1 MPSGVFFFRFSI
13 ILMFIGYT
21 IHSDPCLNCPLA
33 FSTDSIIHCLLPIMS
48 LQEDSMSSRQRLF
61 HVLPLCSLS
70 PFVC

>member
-33 FSTDSIIHCLLPIMS
+33 FSIDSIIHCLLPIMS